1 MNSVEEICK
10 RAQRASYALASASAE
25 AKNQMLEAIAR
36 ALELCTEDILRANR
50 ADMERAADLT
60 DAMRDRL
67 LLTPERI
74 ATMAQGVREVAQLR
88 DPVGEVV
95 EEFDRPNGL
104 RIRKVRVPL
113 GVIGV
118 IYEARPNV
126 TIDVAALC
134 VKSGNCV
141 VLRGGKEAVNSNRA
155 LARTVSR
162 ALEENGCD
170 PAVVSFIDD
179 VTRESSQEL
188 LRQGKYVD
196 VMIPRGGDG
205 LKKFVLEHATMPVI
219 ASSGGNCHTYVEQTA
234 DLKMAE
240 SIVYNAKMSRPSVCN
255 ATEQL
260 LVDRAI
266 AREFLPVIVGKLTIG
281 GCKVNGCEETRAI
294 VPQVAPADEESYR
307 TEYHDYE
314 LTVRVVSGVEEAID
328 RINANGSK
336 HSEAIVTQDRAK
348 ADEFTAK
355 VDAACVYV
363 NASTRFTDG
372 FEFGF
377 GAEIAISTQKI
388 HARGP
393 LGLQQLTGE
402 KYIVEGSGQVRE

>member
-74 ATMAQGVREVAQLR
+74 AAMAQGVREVAQLR

-266 AREFLPVIVGKLTIG
+266 AREFLPVIVGKLTSG

>member
-266 AREFLPVIVGKLTIG
+266 AREFLPVIVGKLTSG